1 MRLQHWILS
10 VATSLLLGL
19 SMPAQ
24 AAGTLAKIKASKT
37 LLLGYRQAS
46 VPFSYTGDDNQPW
59 GYSIDLC
66 TGVAAAIARELRID
80 KLQLRWLPVTPENR
94 IAKVLSGEVDL
105 ECGSTTS
112 SLSRMEEVDFSLPIF
127 VDGASF
133 LSPGRAGIK
142 SLKDLAGK
150 KIAVAVGTTTEH
162 SLIEA
167 LRKDGVA
174 AEMVKVGDHQQGI
187 DAMTEGRVDAYASD
201 RALLISL
208 ALDSG
213 KQDTW
218 SLAGEIFSYEPYAL
232 MMRRNDADFRLLVNR
247 ELARLS
253 RSGEI
258 RAIHERWFGVLGK
271 PAAILESL
279 YCLNGL
285 PE

>member
-1 MRLQHWILS
+1 
-10 VATSLLLGL
+10 
-19 SMPAQ
+19 MPAQ

-94 IAKVLSGEVDL
+94 IAKVLSGEVNL

-112 SLSRMEEVDFSLPIF
+112 SLSRMEEVIQLADF
-127 VDGASF
+127 VNGAS
-133 LSPGRAGIK
+133 SCHPAGRDQEPEGPGWQENCRRRRDDDQQPDRGAG
-142 SLKDLAGK
+142 
-150 KIAVAVGTTTEH
+150 
-162 SLIEA
+162 
-167 LRKDGVA
+167 KDGVA

-218 SLAGEIFSYEPYAL
+218 SLAGEIFSYEPYA
-232 MMRRNDADFRLLVNR
+232 
-247 ELARLS
+247 
-253 RSGEI
+253 
-258 RAIHERWFGVLGK
+258 
-271 PAAILESL
+271 
-279 YCLNGL
+279 
-285 PE
+285 